1 MAKYRR
7 QRLAPR
13 VLIGGQPAVRVRANL
28 PARLVD
34 LSLTGAR
41 IAHLDL
47 LPPGSPTSVELP
59 AAIGSVPLSVR
70 VAWSSVVASE
80 PSPEG
85 EQRLR
90 DHSGLAFVGL
100 TAEQQATLPNIL
112 EHCAHGR

>member
-1 MAKYRR
+1 
-7 QRLAPR
+7 
-13 VLIGGQPAVRVRANL
+13 VRVRSNL

-59 AAIGSVPLSVR
+59 AATGSVALSVR
-70 VAWSSVVASE
+70 VAWSSVVGSE

-85 EQRLR
+85 ERRLR
-90 DHSGLAFVGL
+90 YHSGLAFVGL
-100 TAEQQATLPNIL
+100 TAEQQATLANIL
-112 EHCAHGR
+112 EQHPHGR